1 MIIIDNSYKKLD
13 DKLRGR
19 KPKVK
24 LEKDGIKYI
33 FKWGAIN
40 YEIWS
45 ELISE
50 QIGKQFD
57 VTKSAINNIN
67 LRKNWRH
74 LSQEFESNI
83 RKEYRKLLEKRVK
96 VK

>member
-50 QIGKQFD
+50 QIGKQLGIDMAHYELAFCCGTYG
-57 VTKSAINNIN
+57 VLTPSF
-67 LRKNWRH
+67 L
-74 LSQEFESNI
+74 
-83 RKEYRKLLEKRVK
+83 KEDEIIK
-96 VK
+96 VDL

>member
-40 YEIWS
+40 YEI
-45 ELISE
+45 
-50 QIGKQFD
+50 
-57 VTKSAINNIN
+57 
-67 LRKNWRH
+67 
-74 LSQEFESNI
+74 
-83 RKEYRKLLEKRVK
+83 
-96 VK
+96 